1 MKNLSVIIPVYNDE
15 KKLVTKTNILLKK
28 LKKLKLKYEIIFIND
43 GSSDKSNNHISNLI
57 KKNKYITLINNKV
70 NMGKSFSIIKA
81 LKKTKFNYVILIDS
95 DLPYFSKFSQ
105 VVRLLKKN
113 YELVFI
119 DRRHPKSQVNFEKFS
134 IYTLL
139 RFIIGYLISLYFKY
153 LINAKNYKID
163 TQAGLKGFKKIQE
176 IHNKKFISKR
186 FFFDVE
192 LIFLY
197 LKNKKNIA
205 SIPVKYKIS
214 KSSSIKLIN
223 LRQNI
228 KIFIELL
235 KVSFNIVSA
244 RIQYE
249 KERHQD

>member
-1 MKNLSVIIPVYNDE
+1 MRKTI
-15 KKLVTKTNILLKK
+15 KLIRKLGLKVLKK
-28 LKKLKLKYEIIFIND
+28 YKK
-43 GSSDKSNNHISNLI
+43 
-57 KKNKYITLINNKV
+57 
-70 NMGKSFSIIKA
+70 
-81 LKKTKFNYVILIDS
+81 
-95 DLPYFSKFSQ
+95 
-105 VVRLLKKN
+105 
-113 YELVFI
+113 
-119 DRRHPKSQVNFEKFS
+119 
-134 IYTLL
+134 
-139 RFIIGYLISLYFKY
+139 FII
-153 LINAKNYKID
+153 
-163 TQAGLKGFKKIQE
+163 
-176 IHNKKFISKR
+176 KFISKR

-197 LKNKKNIA
+197 LKTKKNIA